1 MWVSLIYLRFIDDIF
16 FIGTESKEQIVL
28 NLGELNPK
36 HDSLNISTKF
46 QKPVFLFWIQRC
58 ISRTTKITPK
68 YIENTLIFLHIDSE
82 HSKSLKDSILYNQ
95 ALRIKRICAI
105 SKHFEHD
112 CKHFEHHCKHF
123 EHHCKHFE
131 HHCKHFE
138 HHYKHFEHHCKEC
151 KQRFLEGYN
160 SELLDKHIKAVEKL
174 TRIPLVVTYN
184 RFLPNII
191 SKIIRKN

>member
-1 MWVSLIYLRFIDDIF
+1 M
-16 FIGTESKEQIVL
+16 
-28 NLGELNPK
+28 
-36 HDSLNISTKF
+36 STKF

-68 YIENTLIFLHIDSE
+68 YIGNTLIFLHIDSE

-105 SKHFEHD
+105 SKHFEH
-112 CKHFEHHCKHF
+112 HC
-123 EHHCKHFE
+123 
-131 HHCKHFE
+131 
-138 HHYKHFEHHCKEC
+138 KHFEHHCKEC

-174 TRIPLVVTYN
+174 TRIPFVVTYN

>member
-1 MWVSLIYLRFIDDIF
+1 M
-16 FIGTESKEQIVL
+16 
-28 NLGELNPK
+28 
-36 HDSLNISTKF
+36 STKF

-68 YIENTLIFLHIDSE
+68 YIENALIFLHIDSE

-123 EHHCKHFE
+123 EHDCKHFEHHCKHFE

-138 HHYKHFEHHCKEC
+138 HHCKHFEHLSTANTLSITANTLNITANILSMTANTLSITEKSASND
-151 KQRFLEGYN
+151 FLKGITQSYWISTLKLSRN
-160 SELLDKHIKAVEKL
+160 SRA
-174 TRIPLVVTYN
+174 
-184 RFLPNII
+184 FL
-191 SKIIRKN
+191 